1 MRLQSKRALITG
13 GASGIGR
20 AICEVFAKEG
30 ASIVIGD
37 MDKVG
42 GQETVELVKALGA
55 QVSFIHTDVS
65 NESDVQNLVSETV
78 SELGGIDILVN
89 NAAAFVFGKVEDV
102 SRSDWEKVL
111 GVNVIGPAQ
120 MVRYALP
127 YLKLSQA
134 GAIVNM
140 ASTASLMA
148 EPTMVPYGS
157 SKGALFQLTKCL
169 AMDLAP
175 DGIRVNSICPGAIYT
190 AATEKHLAFTGFDRD
205 KFLAQC
211 ADESLMKRMGEPE
224 EVAFAA
230 LFLASDEASFITGA
244 NIVLDGGAIV

>member
-1 MRLQSKRALITG
+1 MRLESKRALITG
-13 GASGIGR
+13 AASGIGR

-37 MDKVG
+37 VDTVG
-42 GQETVELVKALGA
+42 GQETVELVKVLGA
-55 QVSFIHTDVS
+55 QVSFVHTDVS
-65 NESDVQNLVSETV
+65 SESDVQNLVSETV

-111 GVNVIGPAQ
+111 GVNVIGPAN

-127 YLKLSQA
+127 YLKSSQA
-134 GAIVNM
+134 GVIVNM
-140 ASTASLMA
+140 ASTASLFA
-148 EPTMVPYGS
+148 EPTIVPYSS
-157 SKGALFQLTKCL
+157 SKGALLQLTKCL

-175 DGIRVNSICPGAIYT
+175 DGIRVNCICPGAIYT
-190 AATEKHLAFTGFDRD
+190 AATEKHLAFVGADRD
-205 KFLAQC
+205 QFLAQA
-211 ADESLMKRMGEPE
+211 ADESLLKRMGEPK
-224 EVAFAA
+224 EVAFTA

-244 NIVLDGGAIV
+244 HIVVDGGATT